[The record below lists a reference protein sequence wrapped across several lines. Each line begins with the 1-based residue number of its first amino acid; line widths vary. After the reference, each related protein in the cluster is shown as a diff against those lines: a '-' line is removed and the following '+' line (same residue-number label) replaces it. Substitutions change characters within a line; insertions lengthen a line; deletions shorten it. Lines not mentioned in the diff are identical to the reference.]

1 MSKQWLRAIIPEA
14 YNFYAHVVGWLGKK
28 TKNKKSTLA
37 MASYYTQCL
46 QCHDVNEMDLCF
58 HQNVILTKGK
68 TFPYFKRV
76 TVT

>member
-37 MASYYTQCL
+37 MASYYTQ
-46 QCHDVNEMDLCF
+46 
-58 HQNVILTKGK
+58 
-68 TFPYFKRV
+68 
-76 TVT
+76 